1 MPIWYQEF
9 SVREIQER
17 GLGTMAENI
26 GITIT
31 AIGEDYLEG
40 TMPVDYRTIQPLGS
54 LHGGASV
61 ALAETLGSM
70 AANYV
75 VDRSKYYCV
84 GLEINAN
91 HIRSARI
98 GKVTGRAKPLH
109 LGQTTHVWSI
119 EITDE
124 EKRLVCISRLTMA
137 VLKK

>member
-1 MPIWYQEF
+1 MSIWFGDF
-9 SVREIQER
+9 SVKEVQER

-31 AIGEDYLEG
+31 AKGDDYLEG
-40 TMPVDYRTIQPLGS
+40 RMPVDHRTLQPLGL

-75 VDRSKYYCV
+75 VDRSKFYCV

-91 HIRSARI
+91 HIRSARS
-98 GKVTGRAKPLH
+98 GYVTGRAKPLH

-124 EKRLVCISRLTMA
+124 EKRLVCMSRLTMA